1 MSFQLTKDLLKTI
14 YPRPSVML
22 LARLMEFKLQKNA
35 QKSNNW
41 PALAFDK
48 GGRIWEDLS
57 LDYLVSRLEDERLE
71 LDVEL
76 SKKVTTMKDH
86 FDPIEVILECADEAN
101 FLMMIVDNVMEGR
114 ILDGLKNKVLEG
126 YPYSK
131 DMSKPDDDDEYV
143 SRPDYASGSG

>member
-1 MSFQLTKDLLKTI
+1 MFSLTKDLLKTI

-35 QKSNNW
+35 HKSSNW
-41 PALAFDK
+41 PSLAFDK
-48 GGRIWEDLS
+48 GDRIWEDLS
-57 LDYLVSRLEDERLE
+57 LEYLKSRLEDERVE
-71 LDVEL
+71 LDEEL
-76 SKKVTTMKDH
+76 YKPYVDLKST
-86 FDPIEVILECADEAN
+86 FDPVKVILECADEAN

-114 ILDGLKNKVLEG
+114 IVDGLDSKVPEG

-131 DMSKPDDDDEYV
+131 DMSKDDDDDYV

>member
-1 MSFQLTKDLLKTI
+1 MFNLTKDLLKTI

-35 QKSNNW
+35 KKSNNW

-48 GGRIWEDLS
+48 GDRIWEDLS
-57 LDYLVSRLEDERLE
+57 LDYLKSRLEDERVE
-71 LDVEL
+71 LDEEL
-76 SKKVTTMKDH
+76 CKHYVDLKDT
-86 FDPIEVILECADEAN
+86 FDPVKVILECADEAN

-114 ILDGLKNKVLEG
+114 ITDGLKNKVLEG

-131 DMSKPDDDDEYV
+131 DMSKDE
-143 SRPDYASGSG
+143 DENG